1 MLTIVAPTITGRNG
15 GGRKKGTPN
24 KINADIR
31 AMVLEALD
39 DVGGPRYLSRQ
50 AKENPVAFMG
60 LLGKILPT
68 TIANSD
74 GSPIALHLIAAQLVS
89 KHILELQAEP
99 SHIQTSVATP
109 VDTQRLLDAPPPE
122 E

>member
-1 MLTIVAPTITGRNG
+1 MLSFIPPERPV
-15 GGRKKGTPN
+15 GGRPKGSQN

-31 AMVLEALD
+31 AMILEALD

-50 AKENPVAFMG
+50 AVENPVAFMG

-99 SHIQTSVATP
+99 HIQTSVAAP